1 MKFTWLY
8 ILVFVV
14 VASISAQ
21 ETHIID
27 WKSGSKSL
35 QSTLEIE
42 VGDTVQW
49 VFGETIPQNLMNTSF
64 GTSTNFG
71 LRKLQ
76 VKGSVYEFVFDKKG
90 IYTFESSFKK
100 SLKGS
105 IKVTDSKSYFLKEKE
120 GYKIYPNPVKDRIYF
135 ENPAESD
142 PLEIT
147 FYDVLGKQ
155 VKRNLLSSSMAQ
167 SGMDVSEL
175 KRGVY
180 LVQIDNGSRSF
191 TQKLVKN

>member
-8 ILVFVV
+8 IFIFIVA
-14 VASISAQ
+14 ASISAQ

-35 QSTLEIE
+35 QSTLEVE

-49 VFGETIPQNLMNTSF
+49 VFGESLPQNVINTSF
-64 GTSTNFG
+64 GTPSSFG
-71 LRKLQ
+71 LRKFQ
-76 VKGSVYEFVFDKKG
+76 TKGSIYEYVFDKKG
-90 IYTFESSFKK
+90 IYTFESSSKK
-100 SLKGS
+100 GLKGA
-105 IKVTDSKSYFLKEKE
+105 IKVTDSKSFFTKDKE
-120 GYKIYPNPVKDRIYF
+120 GYKIYPNPVKDRIFF

-155 VKRNLLSSSMAQ
+155 VKRNLMSSSMAQ
-167 SGMDVSEL
+167 NGMDVSEL

-180 LVQIDNGSRSF
+180 LVQIDNGIRSF